1 VEERWRRLGSPVSV
15 WLAYED
21 EGRGGH
27 DRGAGADEGDA
38 SVLDLARS
46 GAAGGPERAFDD
58 LPEAVDAPVAEA
70 VAHGVERQFAVELDT
85 PVLDEIEG
93 LAFLGRAVRQVEMTI
108 CIALL
113 PYDLTRETATV
124 CTVKS
129 GASP

>member
-1 VEERWRRLGSPVSV
+1 MKVVAVTIGAPAPTKETSASLTWRDPARP
-15 WLAYED
+15 E
-21 EGRGGH
+21 
-27 DRGAGADEGDA
+27 
-38 SVLDLARS
+38 ARS
-46 GAAGGPERAFDD
+46 APFDD

-108 CIALL
+108 GIALL